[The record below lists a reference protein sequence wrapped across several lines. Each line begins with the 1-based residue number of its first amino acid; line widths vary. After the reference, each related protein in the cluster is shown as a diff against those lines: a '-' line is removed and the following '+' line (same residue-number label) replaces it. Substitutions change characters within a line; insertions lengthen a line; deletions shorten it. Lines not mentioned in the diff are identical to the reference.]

1 MAIIIILIATTP
13 RLSLCQGEEEEQS
26 STILYENREVVSQSQ
41 GEQHE
46 YRSFSSGVGGGVQN
60 NVKINIETNVHHSNE
75 DKVLSSL
82 GVHQQ
87 QKGQR
92 QRLNKH
98 GNDSDNKNRSAVSL
112 LHVHG
117 AVLVCVSLCDWTAIN
132 RL

>member
-1 MAIIIILIATTP
+1 MDYLQQHHQRRILHSMAIIIILIATTP

-98 GNDSDNKNRSAVSL
+98 GKE
-112 LHVHG
+112 
-117 AVLVCVSLCDWTAIN
+117 
-132 RL
+132 